1 MPLLSL
7 LFAFAKSNFGRFSF
21 FLFISPYLFDSI
33 IVFLAKSVIMFHMKT
48 VICKNEGISKACQLI
63 LNGELVA
70 FPTETVYGLGANAL
84 DGNAVKK
91 IFEAKERPQDNPLI
105 VHLADFEDI
114 FKVAREIPPVAF
126 TLFEKYCP
134 GPLTMILKKSPLVPD
149 EVTAG
154 LDTVGVRFPSH
165 PMAIDLIRGSAPIAA
180 PSANLAKHVS
190 PTTAKHVFD
199 DLNGRIPMILD
210 GGECSVGI
218 ESTIIDLTQTPPVLL
233 RPGIITLE
241 ELSDICNAEKYKG
254 PLNVALA
261 PGMKYKHYA
270 PKVPCV
276 MRDTDKLT
284 EEYNL
289 ALASG
294 KNPVIIA
301 MQQTIDAFPENV
313 NTLSLGENGV
323 SAAHFLYGNL
333 HSAEEIYD
341 YVILERLPE
350 TGVFFSVMN
359 RAKKSS
365 AE

>member
-1 MPLLSL
+1 MLV
-7 LFAFAKSNFGRFSF
+7 F
-21 FLFISPYLFDSI
+21 
-33 IVFLAKSVIMFHMKT
+33 IVFIRKSAIMYGMKT
-48 VICKNEGISKACQLI
+48 VICKEDGLKEACRLI
-63 LNGELVA
+63 NDGELVA

-84 DGNAVKK
+84 DGNAVRK

-114 FKVAREIPPVAF
+114 FKVAREIPPIAL
-126 TLFEKYCP
+126 TLFARYCP
-134 GPLTMILKKSPLVPD
+134 GPLTMILKKSPTIPD

-165 PMAIDLIRGSAPIAA
+165 PMAIELIRGSKPIAA
-180 PSANLAKHVS
+180 PSANLAKHIS
-190 PTTAKHVFD
+190 PTTAKHVYD

-218 ESTIIDLTQTPPVLL
+218 ESTIIDLTGERPVLL

-241 ELSDICNAEKYKG
+241 ELSEICNAEAYKG
-254 PLNVALA
+254 PLNVARA

-276 MRDTDKLT
+276 MRDSNILMD
-284 EEYNL
+284 EYKN
-289 ALASG
+289 AVDNG
-294 KNPVIIA
+294 YNPVIIA
-301 MQQTIDAFPENV
+301 MDQTISALKECK
-313 NTLSLGENGV
+313 TISLGSNGY
-323 SAAHFLYGNL
+323 SAAHYLYSSL
-333 HSAEEIYD
+333 HDAEEKYN
-341 YVILERLPE
+341 YVILESLPE

>member
-1 MPLLSL
+1 
-7 LFAFAKSNFGRFSF
+7 
-21 FLFISPYLFDSI
+21 
-33 IVFLAKSVIMFHMKT
+33 MKT
-48 VICKNEGISKACQLI
+48 EICKSEGINKACKLI
-63 LNGELVA
+63 LDGELVA

-91 IFEAKERPQDNPLI
+91 IFIAKERPQDNPLI
-105 VHLADFEDI
+105 VHLADFDDI
-114 FKVAREIPPVAF
+114 FKVAREVPPIAF

-134 GPLTMILKKSPLVPD
+134 GPLTMILKKSESVPD

-165 PMAIDLIRGSAPIAA
+165 PLAIQLIRGSAPIAA
-180 PSANLAKHVS
+180 PSANLAKHIS
-190 PTTAKHVFD
+190 PTTASHVYE
-199 DLNGRIPMILD
+199 DLNGRISLIID

-233 RPGIITLE
+233 RPGVITLE
-241 ELSDICNAEKYKG
+241 ELSEICNAEKYTGK
-254 PLNVALA
+254 LDVALA

-276 MRDTDKLT
+276 MRKTEMLT
-284 EEYNL
+284 SEYEL
-289 ALASG
+289 AVKNG

-301 MQQTIDAFPENV
+301 TQQTIDSLLNRF

-323 SAAHFLYGNL
+323 SAAHYLYSNL
-333 HSAEEIYD
+333 HLAESKYD
-341 YVILERLPE
+341 YVILESMPE

>member
-1 MPLLSL
+1 
-7 LFAFAKSNFGRFSF
+7 
-21 FLFISPYLFDSI
+21 
-33 IVFLAKSVIMFHMKT
+33 MKT
-48 VICKNEGISKACQLI
+48 EICKSEGINKACKLI
-63 LNGELVA
+63 LDGELVA

-91 IFEAKERPQDNPLI
+91 IFIAKERPQDNPLI
-105 VHLADFEDI
+105 IHLADFDDI
-114 FKVAREIPPVAF
+114 FKVAREVPPIAF

-134 GPLTMILKKSPLVPD
+134 GPLTMILKKSESVPD

-165 PMAIDLIRGSAPIAA
+165 PLAIQLIRGSAPIAA
-180 PSANLAKHVS
+180 PSANLAKHIS
-190 PTTAKHVFD
+190 PTTASHVYE
-199 DLNGRIPMILD
+199 DLNGRISLIID

-233 RPGIITLE
+233 RPGVITLE
-241 ELSDICNAEKYKG
+241 ELSEICNAEKYTG
-254 PLNVALA
+254 TLDVALA

-270 PKVPCV
+270 PRVPCV
-276 MRDTDKLT
+276 MRKTEMLT
-284 EEYNL
+284 SEYEL
-289 ALASG
+289 AVKNG

-301 MQQTIDAFPENV
+301 TQQTIDSLLNRF

-323 SAAHFLYGNL
+323 SAAHYLYSNL
-333 HSAEEIYD
+333 HLAESKYD
-341 YVILERLPE
+341 YVILESMPE

>member
-1 MPLLSL
+1 
-7 LFAFAKSNFGRFSF
+7 
-21 FLFISPYLFDSI
+21 
-33 IVFLAKSVIMFHMKT
+33 MKT
-48 VICKNEGISKACQLI
+48 EICKSEGINKACKLI
-63 LNGELVA
+63 LDGELVA

-91 IFEAKERPQDNPLI
+91 IFIAKERPQDNPLI
-105 VHLADFEDI
+105 VHLADFDDI
-114 FKVAREIPPVAF
+114 FKVAREVPPIAF

-134 GPLTMILKKSPLVPD
+134 GPLTMILKKSESVPD

-165 PMAIDLIRGSAPIAA
+165 PLAIQLIRGSAPIAA
-180 PSANLAKHVS
+180 PSANLAKHIS
-190 PTTAKHVFD
+190 PTTASHVYE
-199 DLNGRIPMILD
+199 DLNGRISLIID

-233 RPGIITLE
+233 RPGVITLE
-241 ELSDICNAEKYKG
+241 ELSEICNAEKYTG
-254 PLNVALA
+254 TLDVALA

-270 PKVPCV
+270 PRVPCV
-276 MRDTDKLT
+276 MRKTEMLT
-284 EEYNL
+284 SEYEL
-289 ALASG
+289 AVKNG

-301 MQQTIDAFPENV
+301 TQQTIDSLLNRF

-323 SAAHFLYGNL
+323 SAAHYLYSNL
-333 HSAEEIYD
+333 HLAESKYD
-341 YVILERLPE
+341 YVILESMPE

>member
-1 MPLLSL
+1 
-7 LFAFAKSNFGRFSF
+7 
-21 FLFISPYLFDSI
+21 
-33 IVFLAKSVIMFHMKT
+33 MKT
-48 VICKNEGISKACQLI
+48 EICKSEGINKACKLI
-63 LNGELVA
+63 LDGELVA

-91 IFEAKERPQDNPLI
+91 IFIAKERPQDNPLI
-105 VHLADFEDI
+105 VHLADFDDV
-114 FKVAREIPPVAF
+114 FKVAREVPPIAF

-134 GPLTMILKKSPLVPD
+134 GPLTMILKKSESVPD

-165 PMAIDLIRGSAPIAA
+165 PLAIQLIRGSAPIAA
-180 PSANLAKHVS
+180 PSANLAKHIS
-190 PTTAKHVFD
+190 PTTASHVYE
-199 DLNGRIPMILD
+199 DLNGRISLIID

-233 RPGIITLE
+233 RPGVITLE
-241 ELSDICNAEKYKG
+241 ELSEICNAEKYTG
-254 PLNVALA
+254 TLDVALA

-270 PKVPCV
+270 PRVPCV
-276 MRDTDKLT
+276 MRKTEMLT
-284 EEYNL
+284 SEYEL
-289 ALASG
+289 AVKNG

-301 MQQTIDAFPENV
+301 TQQTIDSLLNRF

-323 SAAHFLYGNL
+323 SAAHYLYSNL
-333 HSAEEIYD
+333 HLAESKYD
-341 YVILERLPE
+341 YVILESMPE